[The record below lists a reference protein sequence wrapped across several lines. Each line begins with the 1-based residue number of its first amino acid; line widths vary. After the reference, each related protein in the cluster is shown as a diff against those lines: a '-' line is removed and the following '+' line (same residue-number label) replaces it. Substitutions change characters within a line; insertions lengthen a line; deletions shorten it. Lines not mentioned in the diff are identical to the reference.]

1 VSAER
6 AEPAR
11 GGDGGQPVPQAAA
24 MAGTTPYDL
33 SRHAL
38 EHGRGLIEVVVGF
51 VGSEPGRVAP
61 DADAIMEL
69 LAPYEMV
76 ISGYRETITQLR
88 RANQELSQ
96 VNRDLAT
103 FTHAMAHDL
112 RNPLATI
119 VMWASLGQDLVAED
133 AKVRGNLSLI
143 EGIAEH
149 AIELVADLTEYAA
162 LEAADALQKE
172 PVDLNVTLDQVV
184 ADLQSTIDAQ
194 GAVVRAQPLPVV
206 VGHRLQLERVLQ
218 NLVENS
224 VKYRGELPPRVT
236 FNARRRDDFWLLRCR
251 DNGRGIPPKFR
262 DRVFEPFARGTSAV
276 PGSGLGMAIC
286 QRIIQAHGGKIW
298 VEASGGKGTTLA
310 FTLPAEAVA

>member
-1 VSAER
+1 
-6 AEPAR
+6 
-11 GGDGGQPVPQAAA
+11 
-24 MAGTTPYDL
+24 
-33 SRHAL
+33 
-38 EHGRGLIEVVVGF
+38 
-51 VGSEPGRVAP
+51 
-61 DADAIMEL
+61 
-69 LAPYEMV
+69 
-76 ISGYRETITQLR
+76 
-88 RANQELSQ
+88 
-96 VNRDLAT
+96 
-103 FTHAMAHDL
+103 
-112 RNPLATI
+112 
-119 VMWASLGQDLVAED
+119 
-133 AKVRGNLSLI
+133 
-143 EGIAEH
+143 
-149 AIELVADLTEYAA
+149 
-162 LEAADALQKE
+162 
-172 PVDLNVTLDQVV
+172 VV

-236 FNARRRDDFWLLRCR
+236 FNARRREGFWLLRCR